1 MGDGPSARA
10 TQREDRPRLWQAQH
24 DAHRASFTLCPG
36 AKIISTDLGVPISR
50 LADISTS
57 GLLAPIVGHVGD
69 GNFPLGLLFAD
80 ADAGEMARVDAFLDR
95 LVRRAPTWTGRVP
108 ASTGWGRG
116 RRGPC

>member
-24 DAHRASFTLCPG
+24 DAHRASFTLHPG

-57 GLLAPIVGHVGD
+57 GLLAPIVGHVGE
-69 GNFPLGLLFAD
+69 GSFPLGLLFAD

-95 LVRRAPTWTGRVP
+95 LVRRALDLDGTCTGEHGV
-108 ASTGWGRG
+108 GRG
-116 RRGPC
+116 RRGSC